1 MEKFKEDII
10 EFLKKMPKELLSTA
24 IFIEEDWK
32 SLYFSLALLSVGQ
45 GEAATIKYIGLQPL
59 ARFTGMKTVRVSSIL
74 ANMKIKG
81 LIDSVYV
88 EHGVGS
94 LYIIRAADNS
104 LELRPMSHFIPDLF
118 PAEKIV
124 EREQGLYKT
133 MGRYPYIADANK
145 KIEAIL
151 KIDTLRYFLK

>member
-1 MEKFKEDII
+1 MEKFREDII
-10 EFLKKMPKELLSTA
+10 EFLKRMPKELLSTA

-32 SLYFSLALLSVGQ
+32 PLYFSLALLSVGQ
-45 GEAATIKYIGLQPL
+45 GEAATVKYIGLQPL

-94 LYIIRAADNS
+94 LYIVRAADNS
-104 LELRPMSHFIPDLF
+104 LELKPMPQFMPDLL
-118 PAEKIV
+118 PAEKTI
-124 EREQGLYKT
+124 EREQELYRA
-133 MGRYPYIADANK
+133 MGRYPYIAEANK